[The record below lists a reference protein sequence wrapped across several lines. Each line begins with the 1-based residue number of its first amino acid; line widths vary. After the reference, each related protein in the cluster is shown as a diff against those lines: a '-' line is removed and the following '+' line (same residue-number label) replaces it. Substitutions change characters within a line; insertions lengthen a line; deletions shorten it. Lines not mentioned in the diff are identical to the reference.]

1 MDLLFFDFH
10 LIEILTLLRA
20 RFHFWVVIYRLRH
33 NLFIHSVNVLNI
45 DVNFVIILI
54 VSVSVRDSNYIKL
67 NQWTFYLWLPFFTF
81 VNRTLNSS
89 NSLGIC
95 SPKAL
100 HDDSHFHLSN
110 SQTCLY
116 SYEKLVFERNLKDSK
131 GLNDDS
137 PYGKILRS
145 FSLREREKI
154 QVRSRLLLFLLR

>member
-1 MDLLFFDFH
+1 M
-10 LIEILTLLRA
+10 
-20 RFHFWVVIYRLRH
+20 
-33 NLFIHSVNVLNI
+33 
-45 DVNFVIILI
+45 
-54 VSVSVRDSNYIKL
+54 
-67 NQWTFYLWLPFFTF
+67 
-81 VNRTLNSS
+81 NRTLNSS

-145 FSLREREKI
+145 FSLREKKNSSQTTTAALLTQI
-154 QVRSRLLLFLLR
+154 KLFSTQSDYSHFRSFPSRGVPVYIAT